1 MAKREKPA
9 VEVKI
14 TFTAGYEQRFTAGI
28 LKIFEARERQKDK
41 TVKAAG

>member
-1 MAKREKPA
+1 MAKREKTA

-28 LKIFEARERQKDK
+28 LKIFETRERAKQKPA
-41 TVKAAG
+41 KAG